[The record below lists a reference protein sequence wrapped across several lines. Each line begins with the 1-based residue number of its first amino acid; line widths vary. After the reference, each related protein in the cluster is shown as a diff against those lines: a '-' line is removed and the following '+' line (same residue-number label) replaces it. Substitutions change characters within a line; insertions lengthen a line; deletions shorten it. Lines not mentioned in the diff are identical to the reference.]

1 MCLTIIITVT
11 TMTNRPEEPDSWDVI
26 DNLDIEAEQ
35 QSFLLIAAVA
45 LSFLESYE
53 RNSKPVRIPKWEHQ
67 QIDWNEHVTKLLH
80 ENRFHRE
87 YRMSLEAFNQLLE
100 LLRPSITVNVVKSN
114 ASSGLYSSNQHIYP
128 ELILA
133 IGLRWLAGGNL
144 IDICH
149 VYGVSY
155 PSVYAITKTFL
166 DAVNSC
172 TALSGIICHMD

>member
-1 MCLTIIITVT
+1 
-11 TMTNRPEEPDSWDVI
+11 MTNRPEEPDSWDVI

-67 QIDWNEHVTKLLH
+67 RIDWNEHVTKLLH

-100 LLRPSITVNVVKSN
+100 LLRPSITSFVDEKFCRGLSVFMTQTCWKSGPKHGE
-114 ASSGLYSSNQHIYP
+114 S
-128 ELILA
+128 
-133 IGLRWLAGGNL
+133 
-144 IDICH
+144 
-149 VYGVSY
+149 
-155 PSVYAITKTFL
+155 
-166 DAVNSC
+166 
-172 TALSGIICHMD
+172 LSEMIRQI